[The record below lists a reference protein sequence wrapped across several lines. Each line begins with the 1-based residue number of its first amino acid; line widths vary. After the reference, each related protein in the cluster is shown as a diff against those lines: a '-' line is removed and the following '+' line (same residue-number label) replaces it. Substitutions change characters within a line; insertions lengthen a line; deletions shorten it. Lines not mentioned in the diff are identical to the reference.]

1 MGVSEAKYTIF
12 LLFLLFEKR
21 FIFNDFLFS
30 LSDTHAL
37 PCTHAHWQTRRYH
50 APAEYIKQ
58 QDLSPSPYPRWRT
71 AALPVGK
78 QSVYHPSNRMRALSP
93 ARLALFLVRCSCEYG
108 ARWQDMT
115 PHCVRLGD
123 KLELWGFHSRTK
135 NRYTHTYDFSH
146 PHLSLSFY
154 DFYFR
159 SLFLPLFL
167 PLTFSWIIC
176 LILECTSC
184 LKYKQASFRSS
195 FCLFSHW
202 MTCFFIF
209 VFLFFCLFF
218 FAISVSNQVR
228 AN

>member
-1 MGVSEAKYTIF
+1 MSLSSVSIFCCLTSFSYKAFDTQEQTAVFTNCEPSQNRAFLSPRFSIYFICNSLVCCKMIQGVLSEAKYTIF
-12 LLFLLFEKR
+12 LFLFFEKR

-30 LSDTHAL
+30 LSYTHAL
-37 PCTHAHWQTRRYH
+37 PCTHTHWQTRRYH
-50 APAEYIKQ
+50 APAECIKQ

-135 NRYTHTYDFSH
+135 NRYTYTHLWLFSSI
-146 PHLSLSFY
+146 SLSFLLW
-154 DFYFR
+154 FLLSF
-159 SLFLPLFL
+159 SLHP
-167 PLTFSWIIC
+167 
-176 LILECTSC
+176 
-184 LKYKQASFRSS
+184 
-195 FCLFSHW
+195 
-202 MTCFFIF
+202 
-209 VFLFFCLFF
+209 
-218 FAISVSNQVR
+218 SV
-228 AN
+228 